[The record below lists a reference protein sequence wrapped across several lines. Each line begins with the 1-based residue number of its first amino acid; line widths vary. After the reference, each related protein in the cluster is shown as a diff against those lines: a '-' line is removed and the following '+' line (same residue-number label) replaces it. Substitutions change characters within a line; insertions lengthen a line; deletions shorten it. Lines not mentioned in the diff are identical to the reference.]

1 MKLRARPEQPA
12 VRRPP
17 IAMLIL
23 PLLWLV
29 YKRSPAWGAWLGA
42 VLTVIG
48 TMLILLD

>member
-1 MKLRARPEQPA
+1 
-12 VRRPP
+12 
-17 IAMLIL
+17 L

-42 VLTVIG
+42 VLTVLG